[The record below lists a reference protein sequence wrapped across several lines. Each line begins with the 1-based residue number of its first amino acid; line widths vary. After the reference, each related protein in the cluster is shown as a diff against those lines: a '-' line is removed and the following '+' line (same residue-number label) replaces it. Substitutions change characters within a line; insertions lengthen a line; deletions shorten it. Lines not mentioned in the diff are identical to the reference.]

1 MEDLPELVDFMLQR
15 LSKEKSTGIAEISK
29 EAMEILGK
37 YSWPGN
43 VRELENVL
51 HSSSV
56 ISKGKRILS
65 KDLPTTLISDID
77 KSSTSKS
84 EK

>member
-15 LSKEKSTGIAEISK
+15 LNQEKSTGTAEISK

-43 VRELENVL
+43 VRELGKC
-51 HSSSV
+51 SSF
-56 ISKGKRILS
+56 
-65 KDLPTTLISDID
+65 LISNFQRKENSQQRLTIHPYL
-77 KSSTSKS
+77 
-84 EK
+84 